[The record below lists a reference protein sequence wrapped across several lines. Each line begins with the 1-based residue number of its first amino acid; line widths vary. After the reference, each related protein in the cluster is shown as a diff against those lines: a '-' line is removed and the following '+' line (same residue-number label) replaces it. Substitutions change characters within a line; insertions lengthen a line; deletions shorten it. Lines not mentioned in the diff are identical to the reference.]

1 MGCSATILKVA
12 KMSKLSAILA
22 LHQTLNGRVN
32 KKLRRITENLLF
44 MKLSTILAFHQT
56 AEELSYVA
64 YLIFRGKGVSEGN
77 MQIDQLYGDYTAV
90 GDGYELIQYIIKIKS
105 ER

>member
-1 MGCSATILKVA
+1 
-12 KMSKLSAILA
+12 
-22 LHQTLNGRVN
+22 
-32 KKLRRITENLLF
+32 

-64 YLIFRGKGVSEGN
+64 YLIFREKGVSEGN

-90 GDGYELIQYIIKIKS
+90 GDGYEFIQYLRARDETFCTTACK
-105 ER
+105 